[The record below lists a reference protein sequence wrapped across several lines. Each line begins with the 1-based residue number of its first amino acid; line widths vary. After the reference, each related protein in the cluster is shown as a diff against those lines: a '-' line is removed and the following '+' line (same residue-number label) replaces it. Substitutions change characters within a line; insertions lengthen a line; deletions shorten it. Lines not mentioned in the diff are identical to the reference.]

1 MKQISKAG
9 RLYDAKFTENA
20 VALEANGWN
29 QGVKREPACGL
40 MVPIELKKSVMVP
53 AGRSTD
59 VGQHRFGCD
68 VGDGSAVIPQRNE
81 LWSAEIAERGSQA
94 HNGSA
99 RECDANEP

>member
-68 VGDGSAVIPQRNE
+68 VGDRRRSAGAKLTME
-81 LWSAEIAERGSQA
+81 A
-94 HNGSA
+94 A
-99 RECDANEP
+99 RECDASQR